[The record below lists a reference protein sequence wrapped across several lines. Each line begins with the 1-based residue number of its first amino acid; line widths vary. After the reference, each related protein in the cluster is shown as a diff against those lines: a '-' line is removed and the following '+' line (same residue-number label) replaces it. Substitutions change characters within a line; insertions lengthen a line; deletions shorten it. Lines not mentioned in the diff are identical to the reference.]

1 MRVLTDRY
9 NNVLSALTLS
19 QPSRKRHE
27 HHSDRV
33 WFLVPHARE
42 KVEYFK
48 TVHAYDQEAKKKHGL
63 NSVNTSKEN
72 KNVFDFNLF
81 ICMFS

>member
-1 MRVLTDRY
+1 MLKNWHHAYEKNTVRVLTKKY

-19 QPSRKRHE
+19 QPSWKRRE

-42 KVEYFK
+42 KVEYLK
-48 TVHAYDQEAKKKHGL
+48 TVDAYDQAPKKKKR
-63 NSVNTSKEN
+63 SE
-72 KNVFDFNLF
+72 
-81 ICMFS
+81 FS

>member
-1 MRVLTDRY
+1 MRVLTERY
-9 NNVLSALTLS
+9 NNVLYALTLS
-19 QPSRKRHE
+19 QPSRKRRE

-42 KVEYFK
+42 KVEYLK
-48 TVHAYDQEAKKKHGL
+48 TVDAYDQEAKKNCL
-63 NSVNTSKEN
+63 NLVNTSKEN
-72 KNVFDFNLF
+72 KNVFDFSLF